1 MATEPTTAAEIAAT
15 ETSGITVTVHPEP
28 TNDKIDIN
36 ADFFGT
42 TWVKWDVKG
51 GGDRTHEPYINTNY
65 SLEGSPSSPNP
76 PQHRRLLTLSN
87 IQGVEIK
94 SAVDVKLICW
104 SSSTPT
110 GTPNITIEGPTGG
123 KHQINPRR
131 LGSYR
136 VELR

>member
-1 MATEPTTAAEIAAT
+1 MATKPTTTAEIAAT
-15 ETSGITVTVHPEP
+15 ETAEVTVTVHPEP

-42 TWVKWDVKG
+42 AWVKWDVKG

-65 SLEGSPSSPNP
+65 SLEGSP
-76 PQHRRLLTLSN
+76 N

-110 GTPNITIEGPTGG
+110 GTPNITIDGPTGG
-123 KHQINPRR
+123 KHKINPRR

-136 VELR
+136 VEIR